1 VGFYVWGIIFI
12 YKNMIKLTTLLKEIQ
27 GNIIDNLIKQVDP
40 TIKQMVQTAKE
51 EALKKDE
58 KFTKLDEEYYY
69 WMLLSDMVRSFEQYT
84 LPTDKL
90 INFEI
95 RGSVKGSLII
105 NATIERDGKEYPLYT
120 EVIYAGGS
128 NIQRLHYRY
137 LTKTSLPKQPLT
149 PEANAI
155 KAKLKGM
162 SKVQKYQDE
171 IAQFEKRIEAAEEK
185 IAIANSMKSDD
196 DIKKY
201 IFSHPEESKKIY
213 HHAIDNP
220 QEFEKFYG
228 QDDDWK
234 ERWMVRYRNWPTR
247 DIKNLKTAIAKLQA
261 KIDKEQL

>member
-1 VGFYVWGIIFI
+1 
-12 YKNMIKLTTLLKEIQ
+12 MIKLRDLLPEAIGKRFVDTLLDELRPVIDSMVDSSISALQEKDPDYRATKFDREYIELEI
-27 GNIIDNLIKQVDP
+27 IYDMLS
-40 TIKQMVQTAKE
+40 
-51 EALKKDE
+51 ALE
-58 KFTKLDEEYYY
+58 RYTK
-69 WMLLSDMVRSFEQYT
+69 
-84 LPTDKL
+84 PTDTL
-90 INFEI
+90 ISAKAS
-95 RGSVKGSLII
+95 GSSSGSMTI
-105 NATIERDGKEYPLYT
+105 NIVLERDGVQESLRT
-120 EVIYAGGS
+120 EVIFAGGY

-137 LTKTSLPKQPLT
+137 LVKTSLPKNNAT
-149 PEANAI
+149 PEADEV

-162 SKVQKYQDE
+162 SKAQKYQAE

-213 HHAIDNP
+213 HHTIDNP

-234 ERWMVRYRNWPTR
+234 ERWMVRYRNWPMR

-261 KIDKEQL
+261 KIDKI

>member
-1 VGFYVWGIIFI
+1 
-12 YKNMIKLTTLLKEIQ
+12 MIKLTTLLKEIK
-27 GNIIDNLIKQVDP
+27 GSIIDNLITQVDP
-40 TIKQMVQTAKE
+40 TVKQMVQAAKE

-69 WMLLSDMVRSFEQYT
+69 LALLSDMVRSFEQYT

-185 IAIANSMKSDD
+185 IAIA
-196 DIKKY
+196 
-201 IFSHPEESKKIY
+201 SKKIY
-213 HHAIDNP
+213 HHAINNP

>member
-1 VGFYVWGIIFI
+1 
-12 YKNMIKLTTLLKEIQ
+12 MIKLTTLLKEIK
-27 GNIIDNLIKQVDP
+27 GSIIDNLITQVDP
-40 TIKQMVQTAKE
+40 TVKQMVQAAKE

-69 WMLLSDMVRSFEQYT
+69 LALLADMIRSFEQYT

-90 INFEI
+90 VSFEI
-95 RGSVKGSLII
+95 RGSVKGTLTISAI
-105 NATIERDGKEYPLYT
+105 IERDGQEYPLRT

-137 LTKTSLPKQPLT
+137 LTKTKLPKQPST
-149 PEANAI
+149 PETDAI

-162 SKVQKYQDE
+162 SKVQKYQAE
-171 IAQFEKRIEAAEEK
+171 IKGFEERIKEKEEK
-185 IAIANSMKSDD
+185 LAIANSMKSDD

-213 HHAIDNP
+213 MAGVDSAE
-220 QEFEKFYG
+220 EFEKFYG
-228 QDDDWK
+228 QDDFWK
-234 ERWMVRYRNWPTR
+234 EMWMKRYRDWPMQ